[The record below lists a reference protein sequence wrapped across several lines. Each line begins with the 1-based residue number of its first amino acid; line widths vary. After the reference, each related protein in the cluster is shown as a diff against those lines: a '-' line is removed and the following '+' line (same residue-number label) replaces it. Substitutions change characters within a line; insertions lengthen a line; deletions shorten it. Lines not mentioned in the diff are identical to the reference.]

1 MPVNYDVKK
10 IGSNMKVTV
19 AAMSGW
25 FEGLS
30 HIEMV
35 EQVAAYGFP
44 AFERLDACKWED
56 KEAVRDKCR
65 ELGVRV
71 GAISCSGT
79 IKGDG
84 PVNPAFHPTFV
95 QETKNAIQ
103 NAKLLGSDV
112 VLALTG
118 ALRSDMSFEQ
128 QMANVAT
135 ASKLVAPYLE
145 DAGVTLVWELLN
157 IKVNH
162 AGYALVYSKDGAEL
176 VRAVGSPNVKMLFDI
191 YHQQISEGD
200 VIRNLTDYAAE
211 IGHYHFGDNP
221 GRHEPGT
228 GELNYKNIFK
238 AIAATGYTGIVS
250 SEFSKTP
257 ECTVDA
263 LMSILAD
270 CATW

>member
-1 MPVNYDVKK
+1 MPVNYGVKK
-10 IGSNMKVTV
+10 VGSDMKVAI
-19 AAMSGW
+19 AAMAGW
-25 FEGLS
+25 FDGLS
-30 HIEMV
+30 HVEMV

-44 AFERLDACKWED
+44 AFERLSANKWED
-56 KEAVRDKCR
+56 KEAVREKCR

-79 IKGDG
+79 ITGDG
-84 PVNPAFHPTFV
+84 PVNPEFHPTFV
-95 QETKNAIQ
+95 EQTKEAIQ
-103 NAKLLGSDV
+103 NAKLLGSEV
-112 VLALTG
+112 VLSLTG
-118 ALRSDMSFEQ
+118 ALRSDMSFER
-128 QMANVAT
+128 QMANVVEAG
-135 ASKLVAPYLE
+135 KLVAPYLE
-145 DAGVTLVWELLN
+145 DAGITMVWELLN
-157 IKVNH
+157 VKVDH

-176 VRAVGSPNVKMLFDI
+176 VRATGSPNVKMLFDI

-200 VIRNLTDYAAE
+200 IIRNLTAYAAE

-238 AIAATGYTGIVS
+238 AIAATGYKGVVS

-257 ECTVDA
+257 GCSVDE
-263 LMSILAD
+263 LMANLAE

>member
-1 MPVNYDVKK
+1 MPVNSDVKK
-10 IGSNMKVTV
+10 YGSNMKVNL

-25 FEGLS
+25 FGDLS
-30 HIEMV
+30 HVEMV
-35 EQVAAYGFP
+35 EQVAAYGFS
-44 AFERLDACKWED
+44 AFECLSANKWED
-56 KEAVRDKCR
+56 KEAVRDKCQ
-65 ELGVRV
+65 ELGVKV

-95 QETKNAIQ
+95 AETKEAIK
-103 NAKLLGSDV
+103 NAKLLGTNV

-118 ALRSDMSFEQ
+118 ALRDDLSFEQ
-128 QMANVAT
+128 QMANA
-135 ASKLVAPYLE
+135 AAAGKLVAPYLE
-145 DAGVTLVWELLN
+145 DAGITLVWELLN

-162 AGYALVYSKDGAEL
+162 AGYSLVYSKDGADL
-176 VRAVGSPNVKMLFDI
+176 VRATASPNVKMLFDI

-200 VIRNLTDYAAE
+200 VIRNIQTYSAE

-257 ECTVDA
+257 EITVDSLMA
-263 LMSILAD
+263 LLAE

>member
-10 IGSNMKVTV
+10 YGADMKVNV

-25 FEGLS
+25 FGGLS
-30 HIEMV
+30 HVEMV
-35 EQVAAYGFP
+35 EQVAAYGFR
-44 AFERLDACKWED
+44 AFECLSANKWED
-56 KEAVRDKCR
+56 KEAVRDKCL
-65 ELGVRV
+65 ELGVKV

-79 IKGDG
+79 ITGDG
-84 PVNPAFHPTFV
+84 PVNTAFHPTFV
-95 QETKNAIQ
+95 AETQEAIK
-103 NAKLLGSDV
+103 NAKLLGTNV

-118 ALRSDMSFEQ
+118 ALRSDLTFEA
-128 QMANVAT
+128 QMANVA
-135 ASKLVAPYLE
+135 AAGKLVAPYLE

-157 IKVNH
+157 TKVNH
-162 AGYALVYSKDGAEL
+162 AGYALVYSKDGADL
-176 VRAVGSPNVKMLFDI
+176 VRATASPNVKMLFDI

-200 VIRNLTDYAAE
+200 VIRNIQTYAAE

-238 AIAATGYTGIVS
+238 AIAGTGYTGVVS

-257 ECTVDA
+257 DITVDA
-263 LMSILAD
+263 LMALLAD